1 MTVAVAHSDTEQGR
15 AALRRAAAEA
25 DLRGESLAVL
35 RIVPG
40 PTDPHTEV
48 AGIEEQVRALLAGH
62 HPDLELTVH
71 TAAEGHDT
79 AGSLVDLAT
88 EIDSSLL
95 VIGSRR
101 RSPVG
106 KLLLG
111 STVQRV
117 LLDAP
122 MAVLVVKADA
132 PAT

>member
-79 AGSLVDLAT
+79 AGSLV
-88 EIDSSLL
+88 
-95 VIGSRR
+95 IGSRR

>member
-1 MTVAVAHSDTEQGR
+1 MTVAVAHSDTDQGK

-25 DLRGESLAVL
+25 ALHDETLAVL
-35 RIVPG
+35 HIVPG
-40 PTDPHTEV
+40 SADPDDFSP
-48 AGIEEQVRALLAGH
+48 GIESRVREVLADR
-62 HPDLELTVH
+62 PDLPLEVH
-71 TAAEGHDT
+71 VVAEGHSV

-88 EIDSSLL
+88 EIDASLL

-101 RSPVG
+101 RSAVG

-122 MAVLVVKADA
+122 MAVLVVKAADD
-132 PAT
+132 

>member
-25 DLRGESLAVL
+25 ILRGESLAVL
-35 RIVPG
+35 HIVPG
-40 PTDPHTEV
+40 LEDPHTE
-48 AGIEEQVRALLAGH
+48 AASIEAWVRAQLTDV
-62 HPDLELTVH
+62 PDLELTVH
-71 TAAEGHDT
+71 TSAEGHDT
-79 AGSLVDLAT
+79 AGALVDLAT

-132 PAT
+132 AAT